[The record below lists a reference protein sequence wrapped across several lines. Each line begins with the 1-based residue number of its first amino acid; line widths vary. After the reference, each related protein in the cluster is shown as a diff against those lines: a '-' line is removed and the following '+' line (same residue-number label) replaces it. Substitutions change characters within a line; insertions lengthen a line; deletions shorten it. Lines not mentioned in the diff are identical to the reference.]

1 MAYLDIVNNTDGFNH
16 IALFYPADS
25 GNPIFLTRG
34 AWEVADKILGFD
46 SEKQIVYVLA
56 LADEFSCLLT
66 RSTSSHQFENLAV
79 KWIPDEVIS

>member
-56 LADEFSCLLT
+56 LADDFSVFANSIYVL
-66 RSTSSHQFENLAV
+66 SSIRKSRREM
-79 KWIPDEVIS
+79 DT